1 VFTGL
6 GTATPILE
14 DSEELESKVDCTST
28 SLAVRAVA
36 TARDGSAGDMSES
49 RKVREE

>member
-1 VFTGL
+1 VFTGP

-14 DSEELESKVDCTST
+14 DSEELEYCTST

-49 RKVREE
+49 RKVREK